1 MYMYCLLVWQ
11 LAYTYNLNVDVHVP
25 VRDLCTC
32 IFLVDLILPNGLNVV
47 KFRYVTAMYVHAF
60 FGTHDVQNGDVRGT
74 FALCVYTLYIT
85 HIIDSWE
92 KMAYV

>member
-1 MYMYCLLVWQ
+1 MWQ
-11 LAYTYNLNVDVHVP
+11 LAYTYNLNVDVHVHVH

-32 IFLVDLILPNGLNVV
+32 IFLLDLILPNGLNVV

-60 FGTHDVQNGDVRGT
+60 CGTYDVRGT
-74 FALCVYTLYIT
+74 FALCIYTLTLCIT